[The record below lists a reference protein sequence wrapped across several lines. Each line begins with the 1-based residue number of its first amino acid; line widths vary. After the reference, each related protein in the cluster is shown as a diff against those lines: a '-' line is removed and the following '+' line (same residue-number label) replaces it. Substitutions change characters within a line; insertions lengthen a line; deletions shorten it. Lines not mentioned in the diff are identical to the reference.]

1 MYCVQCGIK
10 LSDNEQKC
18 PLCGTVVYHPDL
30 PRPQAVP
37 LYPRGRLP
45 EKKPTS
51 KWLNGVVIFLFLFP
65 LYICFL
71 SDWRTDGVLSWFGYV
86 AGALGVLYV
95 MLALPLWFQR
105 PNPVIFVPCTFAA
118 VAAYL
123 LAIDLMTGRGW
134 FMPFAF
140 PLVGGLCLITTAVV
154 VLFRYVRRGKLYI
167 LGGAAMA
174 LGGLLH
180 LSEWLMVL
188 TFGGGFTGWSL
199 YPLVG
204 LVLLGGLLIYLAIH
218 RAAREMMER
227 KLFF

>member
-1 MYCVQCGIK
+1 MSTNRRRRAARK
-10 LSDNEQKC
+10 RR
-18 PLCGTVVYHPDL
+18 T
-30 PRPQAVP
+30 R
-37 LYPRGRLP
+37 RL
-45 EKKPTS
+45 
-51 KWLNGVVIFLFLFP
+51 
-65 LYICFL
+65 
-71 SDWRTDGVLSWFGYV
+71 
-86 AGALGVLYV
+86 
-95 MLALPLWFQR
+95 Q
-105 PNPVIFVPCTFAA
+105 
-118 VAAYL
+118 
-123 LAIDLMTGRGW
+123 
-134 FMPFAF
+134 
-140 PLVGGLCLITTAVV
+140 LITTAVV

-188 TFGGGFTGWSL
+188 TFGGGCTGWSL